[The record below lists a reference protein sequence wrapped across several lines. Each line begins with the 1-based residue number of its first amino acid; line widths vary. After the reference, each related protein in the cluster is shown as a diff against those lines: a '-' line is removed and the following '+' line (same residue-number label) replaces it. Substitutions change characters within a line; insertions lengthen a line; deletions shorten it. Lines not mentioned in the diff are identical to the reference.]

1 MEEGMDVRQVGGATS
16 KAVGREDEKK
26 GTGRRGV

>member
-1 MEEGMDVRQVGGATS
+1 MDVRQVGGATS

-26 GTGRRGV
+26 GTGGGGMMG